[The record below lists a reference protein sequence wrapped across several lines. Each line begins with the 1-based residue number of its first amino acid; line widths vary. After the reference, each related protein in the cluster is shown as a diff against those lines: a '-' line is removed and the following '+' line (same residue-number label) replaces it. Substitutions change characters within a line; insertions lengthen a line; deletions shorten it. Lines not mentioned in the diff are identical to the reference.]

1 MICLFV
7 MSLSNVGRIPPFP
20 LTFMILTFFNSKIKY
35 LLKTHEIL
43 QIYQLSENKQ
53 IFPLN

>member
-1 MICLFV
+1 MICLVV

-20 LTFMILTFFNSKIKY
+20 LTFMILAFFNSKIKY
-35 LLKTHEIL
+35 LLKTHEIS
-43 QIYQLSENKQ
+43 QIDQLSENKQ